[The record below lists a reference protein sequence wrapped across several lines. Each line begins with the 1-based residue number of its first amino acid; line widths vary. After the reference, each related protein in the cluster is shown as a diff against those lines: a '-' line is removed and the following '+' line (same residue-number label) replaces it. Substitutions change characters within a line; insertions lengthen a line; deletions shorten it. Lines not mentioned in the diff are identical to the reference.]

1 MCVLVDP
8 LPHIDKATQSNPL
21 AEIAGFRA
29 VGPDPELSTVIP
41 VTARSVLV
49 QVVVSAECRVL
60 VSAFSCDASCDD
72 KLDRDSNIY
81 FRVM

>member
-1 MCVLVDP
+1 MVDP

-41 VTARSVLV
+41 VTARSV
-49 QVVVSAECRVL
+49 QVEVLAECRVL
-60 VSAFSCDASCDD
+60 VSAFSCEASCDD